1 MSLSARCKAVLPSL
15 AVLQAARIEVRAVCG
30 RLSRAERQQ
39 GISSGANARTALRRE
54 PAAMGLLGGLSHGPQ
69 RCATGVTAGHAAGK
83 RLSASRALC
92 PVCNAWERWAWCGRQ
107 AALSQLSAL
116 ITILVPLPDFKVEHP
131 PADAAHSK
139 HYRLNV
145 LCAFDR
151 RKGAASLARWRHG
164 CCTKHVICMAAHAAT
179 ALVGIG
185 RGRCTLALS

>member
-1 MSLSARCKAVLPSL
+1 MFGS
-15 AVLQAARIEVRAVCG
+15 
-30 RLSRAERQQ
+30 
-39 GISSGANARTALRRE
+39 
-54 PAAMGLLGGLSHGPQ
+54 GGLG
-69 RCATGVTAGHAAGK
+69 AGI
-83 RLSASRALC
+83 RLHYHNFL
-92 PVCNAWERWAWCGRQ
+92 PPQ
-107 AALSQLSAL
+107 AALL
-116 ITILVPLPDFKVEHP
+116 TILVPLPDFKVEHP

-185 RGRCTLALS
+185 RGRCMALF